1 MKTKL
6 IRVIDV
12 PESENEQYQ
21 YPMWSPG
28 EEEALKRWYSVLGVV
43 QCVELWVELTGRGR
57 VYKQIEMKA
66 QRMGLQ
72 NNIPSDW
79 LELFED

>member
-6 IRVIDV
+6 IKVIDV

-21 YPMWSPG
+21 YPMWSPD
-28 EEEALKRWYSVLGVV
+28 EEETLKRWYSVIGVV
-43 QCVELWVELTGRGR
+43 QCVELWHDLTGRGR

-72 NNIPSDW
+72 NNIPNDW